1 MLVAGFP
8 CQSFSNA
15 GRKLAFDDD
24 RGQLFY
30 ELVPTL
36 TLILTLTLTLALTL
50 TMTLSLGRPALL

>member
-30 ELVPTL
+30 EHVPTL
-36 TLILTLTLTLALTL
+36 ALTLTLTLALTL

>member
-24 RGQLFY
+24 RGQPFP

-36 TLILTLTLTLALTL
+36 ALTLTLTLALTL
-50 TMTLSLGRPALL
+50 TMPLSLGRPALL